1 MDQNTLKERRKK
13 IYILLKII
21 KHLTDSPTKSYDAKY
36 AVEMTFHHNK
46 EPSEIYGNALAEV
59 MNHRMIRGL
68 YDLNNVHP
76 DLRKLGVTGIV
87 LHDNTVE
94 FKGNKH

>member
-1 MDQNTLKERRKK
+1 MDQDTLKERRKK

-21 KHLTDSPTKSYDAKY
+21 KFLTDSPIKSYDAKY
-36 AVEMTFHHNK
+36 AVEMTFQIK

-87 LHDNTVE
+87 LHDNTLE

>member
-1 MDQNTLKERRKK
+1 MDQDTLKERRKK

-21 KHLTDSPTKSYDAKY
+21 KYFTDSPTKSYDAKY
-36 AVEMTFHHNK
+36 AVEKIFGNK

-87 LHDNTVE
+87 LNENTLE